1 MQDYVE
7 FEDQF
12 LMHTYKRQPLFI
24 ARGQG
29 MRVWDE
35 QGREYL
41 DFLGGIA
48 VDILGHCPPAVVAA
62 VREQVGML
70 IHTSNLYYTGPQLQV
85 ARFLVEHSPFE
96 KVFFANSG
104 AEANEG
110 AIKLARKYGQKYLNG
125 AYKVISALGSF
136 HGRTLA
142 AVAATGQEK
151 YQKPFLPMPE
161 GFVHV
166 PFNDLGALEAAV
178 DAQTCAVLLEPV
190 QGESGV
196 HPAAPDYLR
205 GVRAL
210 CDRRGLLLILDEV
223 QTGMGRTGNWY
234 AFEHYGVVPDVATLA
249 KGLAGGLPIS
259 ALLARG
265 KALVF
270 EPGDHAATF
279 GGGPVVCAAALATL
293 QTIERENLVARAA
306 ALGRLLLERLQAL
319 PGTRALRGLGL
330 MAAID
335 LEAPMAG
342 TVTTEALK
350 HGLIVNAIGEHTI
363 RMLPAL
369 IATEADIE
377 EGVARLKQAMET
389 APIAASLPAVP

>member
-1 MQDYVE
+1 VPDYVE
-7 FEDQF
+7 FEQQF
-12 LMHTYKRQPLFI
+12 LMPTYKRQPLFI

-29 MRVWDE
+29 MKVWDDR
-35 QGREYL
+35 GREYL

-48 VDILGHCPPAVVAA
+48 VDIIGHCHPAVVAA
-62 VREQVGML
+62 VREQVGTL
-70 IHTSNLYYTGPQLQV
+70 IHTSNLYYTGPQLDV

-110 AIKLARKYGQKYLNG
+110 AFKLARKYGKRHLDG
-125 AYKVISALGSF
+125 AYKVISAQGSF

-151 YQKPFLPMPE
+151 YQKPFTPLPD
-161 GFVHV
+161 GFVQV

-178 DAQTCAVLLEPV
+178 DRQTCAVILEPV

-196 HPAAPDYLR
+196 HPAAAEYLAGAR
-205 GVRAL
+205 RL
-210 CDRRGLLLILDEV
+210 CDARGLLLIADEV
-223 QTGMGRTGNWY
+223 QSGMGRTGKWF
-234 AFEHYGVVPDVATLA
+234 AFEHFGIVPDVATLA
-249 KGLAGGLPIS
+249 KGLAGGFPIS

-279 GGGPVVCAAALATL
+279 GGGPTVCAAALATL
-293 QTIERENLVARAA
+293 QTIERDDLLANAA
-306 ALGRLLLERLQAL
+306 AMGKRLRERLQAL
-319 PGTRALRGLGL
+319 PGVRAVRGIGL

-335 LEAPMAG
+335 LEAPPAAAVG
-342 TVTTEALK
+342 TRALEE
-350 HGLIVNAIGEHTI
+350 GLIVNAIGEHTI
-363 RMLPAL
+363 RLLPAL
-369 IATEADIE
+369 IVTAAEID
-377 EGVARLKQAMET
+377 EGIRRLGLA
-389 APIAASLPAVP
+389 IAAAQKAAPAATAR

>member
-1 MQDYVE
+1 MRDFVE
-7 FEDQF
+7 FEQQF
-12 LMHTYKRQPLFI
+12 LMPTYKRQPLFI

-29 MRVWDE
+29 LRVWDE
-35 QGREYL
+35 HGREYL

-62 VREQVGML
+62 VREQVGTL

-110 AIKLARKYGQKYLNG
+110 AIKLARKYGKKALNG

-151 YQKPFLPMPE
+151 YQKPFLPMPD
-161 GFVHV
+161 GFVNV
-166 PFNDLGALEAAV
+166 PFNDLDALEAAV
-178 DAQTCAVLLEPV
+178 DAQTCAVLLEPI

-210 CDRRGLLLILDEV
+210 CDRRGLLLIMDEV
-223 QTGMGRTGNWY
+223 QTGMGRTGRWY
-234 AFEHYGVVPDVATLA
+234 GFEHYGLVPDVATLA
-249 KGLAGGLPIS
+249 KGLASGLPIS

-265 KALVF
+265 RALVF

-279 GGGPVVCAAALATL
+279 GGGPVICAAALATL
-293 QTIERENLVARAA
+293 QTIERDHLVARAA
-306 ALGRLLLERLQAL
+306 ALGQLLRERLQAL
-319 PGTRALRGLGL
+319 PGARAVRGLGL
-330 MAAID
+330 MAAVD
-335 LEAPMAG
+335 LESPIASG
-342 TVTTEALK
+342 VNTEALK
-350 HGLIVNAIGEHTI
+350 HGLIVNAIGDHTI

-377 EGVARLKQAMET
+377 EGVARLKQAIEAAQIV
-389 APIAASLPAVP
+389 APLPAVP